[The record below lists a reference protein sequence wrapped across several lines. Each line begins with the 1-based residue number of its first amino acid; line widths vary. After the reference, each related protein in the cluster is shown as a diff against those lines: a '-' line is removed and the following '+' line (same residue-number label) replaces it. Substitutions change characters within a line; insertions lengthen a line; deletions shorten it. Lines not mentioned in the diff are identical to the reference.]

1 MEFKIKEKSMLA
13 RLAAWKLKS
22 KNVAITF
29 GNKIHLYNISK
40 EEFLK
45 NEKWVKHELCHVRQF
60 EKYGFFRFIAM
71 YLWESI
77 KVGYYKNKFE
87 AEAREAENEPKLK

>member
-1 MEFKIKEKSMLA
+1 MLA

-60 EKYGFFRFIAM
+60 EKYGFFPFICM